1 MRLRVQLLHPA
12 AVPPVRYHVGDAGLD
27 LAIVEDAVLWPGEPQ
42 DLPSGI
48 AIEPD
53 PGWWFSIEHRSSTP
67 RRGIDV
73 VQGTIDNGFRGELF
87 TRVINR
93 TDAVIEVRAGERLAQ
108 IIPHSVYP
116 VSVDVV
122 EDLAGSSRGTNGFG
136 STGVLIDVPT
146 GVAKENRD
154 IRTPG

>member
-1 MRLRVQLLHPA
+1 MRLRVRLLREDA
-12 AVPPVRYHVGDAGLD
+12 IPPIRYHIGDAGLD
-27 LAIVEDAVLWPGEPQ
+27 LAIVEDARLLPGVPA

-93 TDAVIEVRAGERLAQ
+93 TDQPISVKAGERLAQ
-108 IIPHSVYP
+108 IVPHSVYP

-122 EDLAGSSRGTNGFG
+122 EDLADSDRGTNGFG
-136 STGVLIDVPT
+136 STGRLVETDPVEPRE
-146 GVAKENRD
+146 VR
-154 IRTPG
+154 